1 MRRLRHH
8 IFLWLEP
15 GEQASPWEHVVDIVL
30 ILLILASVLIVVLQS
45 MPELK
50 AYDGI
55 LNDAERWCVYL
66 FTAEYLLRLWT
77 APELSRFEGST
88 RSPWFHRLRYS
99 VSPMA
104 LVDLASILPFF
115 LAPLAESDTVV
126 FRLMRIFRL
135 VRVVKFGR
143 YHASMGIL
151 GRVFASRREELVISM
166 LLVLALVVIAST
178 LMYAVEHD
186 AQPKA
191 FSSIP
196 ASMWW
201 GIVTMTTVGYGDV
214 YPITPAGKVIAGISV
229 LLGVGLFALPAGI
242 LSGGFAEEL
251 ARARAAEKSQFNGK
265 CCPHC
270 GKELPAAESTD
281 S

>member
-1 MRRLRHH
+1 MRKLRQQMFH
-8 IFLWLEP
+8 WLEP
-15 GEQASPWEHVVDIVL
+15 GEQASPWEHIVDITL

-45 MPELK
+45 MPDLR
-50 AYDGI
+50 AYDDV
-55 LNDAERWCVYL
+55 LNAAERWCVYF

-77 APELSRFEGST
+77 APELARFSGAPN
-88 RSPWFHRLRYS
+88 RDWRNRLRYILT
-99 VSPMA
+99 PMA
-104 LVDLASILPFF
+104 LVDLASILPFY
-115 LAPLAESDTVV
+115 LAPFAESDTII
-126 FRLMRIFRL
+126 FRLLRIFRL
-135 VRVVKFGR
+135 IRVMKFGR

-151 GRVFASRREELVISM
+151 GRVFASRREELLISM
-166 LLVLALVVIAST
+166 MLVLALVMIAST

-186 AQPKA
+186 AQPKV

-214 YPITPAGKVIAGISV
+214 YPITPVGKVIAGISV

-251 ARARAAEKSQFNGK
+251 ARSRAAEKNNGN

-270 GKELPAAESTD
+270 GKELPPSEG
-281 S
+281 